1 MLRRGSRLYRDISRL
16 LSVEISHVELKGA
29 RAGQIDHAPAWEHG
43 SVWWLWNKDSMVPVR
58 RRYHVTVR
66 NRMPDKIEL
75 EESMCWRC
83 GKTPEDLFLC
93 GACGT
98 IQPPCHSVDA
108 YAIFGLDEASFDV
121 DLDKLESTYKSLQK
135 YLHPDKFS
143 SATPEEQEISSEQ
156 AMRVNHAY
164 ATLKNPLSRATYL
177 LSLHGCSTSSD
188 EEKETIRDFDML
200 QAIMDFREEVEHATD
215 EAALL
220 ELKRKVEGQIDTC
233 LQQMKRFFGE
243 KEFDK
248 ALKETQTLRYL
259 NRMHEAVEEKL

>member
-66 NRMPDKIEL
+66 NRMTDKSEL

-121 DLDKLESTYKSLQK
+121 DLDQLESTYKSLQK

-143 SATPEEQEISSEQ
+143 SAPPEEQEISSEQ

-177 LSLHGCSTSSD
+177 LSLHGCSPSSD

-248 ALKETQTLRYL
+248 ALNETQTLRYL